1 MDYKCSY
8 NNLNNCVFNSTN
20 PERPGDLKE
29 SFDVECLDE
38 NLVSKYKI
46 IIMLLQY
53 FQTFMHLKGHVLIH
67 VSIPQNLQVPLP
79 YSDTKNFYF

>member
-1 MDYKCSY
+1 MLICEDFYIILVICSY

-29 SFDVECLDE
+29 SFDVECLDG

-46 IIMLLQY
+46 IC
-53 FQTFMHLKGHVLIH
+53 
-67 VSIPQNLQVPLP
+67 P
-79 YSDTKNFYF
+79 YSISKLSCI